1 MLILFKFAF
10 AFFFSDVERLLKK
23 KGIFIHKLKNALI
36 THKKFYSMYVTIS
49 TKIGDL
55 RKMIAVFL
63 LLDITVYMSRIV
75 HDQLNWI
82 LLKSKFEPHSSS

>member
-1 MLILFKFAF
+1 LHLPYRL
-10 AFFFSDVERLLKK
+10 FFFGCGKTPIK

-36 THKKFYSMYVTIS
+36 THKKIYSMYVTIS